1 MTLQIGY
8 RNAMA
13 DLHTE
18 LHAALHAVMSASP
31 RTRFMPPPV
40 MEHLE
45 MTFTAYQ
52 AGQSLR
58 AAFPARHP
66 FANSA
71 GIVQGGILCASLD
84 CIYGSLAVLATRAP
98 CVTLTLNCTYLR
110 PVPADERP
118 YFVEVRLSEVE
129 GRLIH
134 MEGGVIDQEGAVA
147 VTSTSTMKT
156 VREPLNTTREA

>member
-1 MTLQIGY
+1 
-8 RNAMA
+8 MA

-45 MTFTAYQ
+45 MLFTAYEPG
-52 AGQSLR
+52 ASLR
-58 AAFPARHP
+58 AAFPSRHP

-71 GIVQGGILCASLD
+71 GIVQGGILCAALD
-84 CIYGSLAVLATRAP
+84 CIYGSLAVLEARAP
-98 CVTLTLNCTYLR
+98 CVTLTLNCTYVR
-110 PVPADERP
+110 PVPADDEP
-118 YFVEVRLSEVE
+118 YVVEVRLGQVE
-129 GRLIH
+129 GRVIH
-134 MEGGVIDQEGAVA
+134 LEGVVIDQAGAVA